1 VRIVE
6 HWRAICG
13 LGGVL
18 AMAAGMPAFGQT
30 VTVGGDWRPQ
40 VVVDTSVLDRLGP
53 EPTLPDMLLGR
64 HPMPTLGGPVQLH
77 RPHHPAGQA
86 AELKRP
92 TEPKP
97 AAPERKTAS
106 TKPKT
111 KPLKLAEATPPT
123 DNLMPPKT
131 ATSTSKDQAARDK
144 PGKNQVSTFEA
155 PPPPPR
161 HTPPPSNADMPA
173 MAPADQASAAAAP
186 DHKIS
191 TPPPAK
197 LSPAQPT
204 PVAAAQ
210 LPTEPTPPKAASV
223 TPTPQ
228 AAAIAK
234 PTPPAAST
242 PTPTPPAALAPAP
255 PAPSM
260 GDNKDAGTA
269 KLAMLTPP
277 PPAATAEPGGAN
289 LSIAFAV
296 DGADLGDD
304 SKRSLQ
310 DVAKRAEADPSVQ
323 LLILAYS
330 SGDDASKARRL
341 SLSRA
346 LVVRSFLKDQGV
358 PSARIE
364 VRALG
369 NKVPEGAPDRVDL
382 VEQKH

>member
-13 LGGVL
+13 LGCVL
-18 AMAAGMPAFGQT
+18 ATAAVTPVFGQT

-40 VVVDTSVLDRLGP
+40 IVVDTGVLDRLGP

-64 HPMPTLGGPVQLH
+64 HPMPVPGGPVQLH

-92 TEPKP
+92 AEAKP
-97 AAPERKTAS
+97 AASERKMAS
-106 TKPKT
+106 ASPKT
-111 KPLKLAEATPPT
+111 KPVKLAEATPPSN

-131 ATSTSKDQAARDK
+131 AKSKDQ
-144 PGKNQVSTFEA
+144 PGKNLISTFDA
-155 PPPPPR
+155 PPSPPR
-161 HTPPPSNADMPA
+161 HTPPPSNADMPT
-173 MAPADQASAAAAP
+173 MAPADQGQATASP

-191 TPPPAK
+191 TPPAAK
-197 LSPAQPT
+197 PSAAQPT
-204 PVAAAQ
+204 PVTAAQ
-210 LPTEPTPPKAASV
+210 LPTEPAPSKAASA
-223 TPTPQ
+223 TPAPQ
-228 AAAIAK
+228 VASIAK
-234 PTPPAAST
+234 PTPPAAQA
-242 PTPTPPAALAPAP
+242 PAPAPTPPVAQAPAS
-255 PAPSM
+255 PAPSAA
-260 GDNKDAGTA
+260 DNKDAGTA

-277 PPAATAEPGGAN
+277 PQAANTEPGGPN
-289 LSIAFAV
+289 LSITFAV

-304 SKRSLQ
+304 AKRSLQ
-310 DVAKRAEADPSVQ
+310 DVAKRAEADASVQ